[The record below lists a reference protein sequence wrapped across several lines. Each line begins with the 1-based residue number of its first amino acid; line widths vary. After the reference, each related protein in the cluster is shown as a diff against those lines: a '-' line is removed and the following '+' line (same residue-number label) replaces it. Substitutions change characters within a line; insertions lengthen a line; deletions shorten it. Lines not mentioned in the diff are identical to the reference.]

1 MFGLNIHVLI
11 VSVFPLK
18 VLYNTGSENLDWGR
32 GLDVIFF
39 ISLFKFMFNFFKNS

>member
-32 GLDVIFF
+32 VLDFIFF
-39 ISLFKFMFNFFKNS
+39 LFLYLNLCLIFLNS